1 MSKVKNH
8 SGHKPL
14 RQGPRGLI
22 FATAPTPTFWF
33 IEIRLQLRIFCWL
46 CSHRLQLLLVYQH
59 VLLGA
64 VPFPSDVLRLKTL
77 GVCGVVTLNESYERL
92 VPTSLYEDE
101 RSRRNEESC
110 SFTSS
115 NRESWGRCS
124 SLDMSPWASSS
135 GNKHM
140 AKRVRGH
147 DIVFQFQ
154 VLYVWFWSI
163 LSRFISTFYMFY
175 SLTKAKDPSEFITH
189 RAKDFVSSMKDIE
202 TRFMCIVEA
211 GNKVSRM
218 LETKKILLDIC
229 AKIPGY
235 SHYSLRNHNVFLK
248 MRKLLDFDEPRTL
261 APTCLFVG
269 GTKYMVIQGDERP
282 LELLAK
288 AYAIKSFDIDP
299 QNPSVSPCL
308 HLLK

>member
-92 VPTSLYEDE
+92 VPTSLYEVQPVMNYSQAIIMI
-101 RSRRNEESC
+101 SRYEPL
-110 SFTSS
+110 
-115 NRESWGRCS
+115 G
-124 SLDMSPWASSS
+124 L
-135 GNKHM
+135 
-140 AKRVRGH
+140 
-147 DIVFQFQ
+147 QFGQ
-154 VLYVWFWSI
+154 QAYGKE
-163 LSRFISTFYMFY
+163 
-175 SLTKAKDPSEFITH
+175 KAKDPSEFITH

>member
-124 SLDMSPWASSS
+124 SLE
-135 GNKHM
+135 
-140 AKRVRGH
+140 
-147 DIVFQFQ
+147 
-154 VLYVWFWSI
+154 
-163 LSRFISTFYMFY
+163 
-175 SLTKAKDPSEFITH
+175 AKDPSEFITH

-269 GTKYMVIQGDERP
+269 GTKYMVIQGHCIADSEEQKVHVIAGDERP